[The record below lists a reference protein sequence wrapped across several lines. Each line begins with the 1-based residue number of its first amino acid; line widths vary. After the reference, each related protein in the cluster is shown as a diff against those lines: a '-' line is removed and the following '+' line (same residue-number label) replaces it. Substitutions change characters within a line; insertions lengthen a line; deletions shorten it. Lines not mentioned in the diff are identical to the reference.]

1 MVFPSHGR
9 ARRILRLTA
18 LAACVLAGGF
28 ATGAAAEPGDKLV
41 LAIVLTRHGVR
52 SPLQT
57 NEALAP
63 LAAQP
68 WPQWEVLPGIQTPRG
83 NALIAAMGDYF
94 HQYFADA
101 GALTGDPAVDGPN
114 VFIRADNDQRTIET
128 GRILGKSLVLVGE
141 PDVHSLP
148 DGTPDPL
155 FQPVK
160 ARIGHP
166 EHRPGNRRRDGPP
179 GRGSHEGRGRL
190 RRAAGKAQGI
200 PLRPRGVLRRGNTAF
215 SGPTTVVSG
224 GANSVV
230 ALGGPLHAAAQC
242 IEALTL
248 EYADGKPE
256 ADVGWGRVDGRVL
269 GDLLALHALYF
280 DLTQRTLYPAQV
292 QGSNLASHLVD
303 TLEQA
308 ALGLAVPGAIGPIGE
323 RLVVVVGHD
332 TNLANLGGLFGLN
345 WWLPGTQAN
354 PMLPGGALVF
364 ELWRHAT
371 EPNAFSVRVSYVG
384 ETLAQMRAAA
394 PLSLNAPPARA
405 PIFIPGSSGEAPGFE
420 APLAAFVRG
429 ARRVIDPA
437 FIAEEP

>member
-1 MVFPSHGR
+1 MAFASRGR
-9 ARRILRLTA
+9 ALRILLLTA
-18 LAACVLAGGF
+18 LGASLPAGVF
-28 ATGAAAEPGDKLV
+28 VCGASAEPGDKLV
-41 LAIVLTRHGVR
+41 LAVVLTRHGVR

-57 NEALAP
+57 NEALAAF
-63 LAAQP
+63 AAQA
-68 WPQWEVLPGIQTPRG
+68 WPQWEVAPGIQTPRG
-83 NALIAAMGDYF
+83 NALIAAMGDYY

-101 GALTGDPAVDGPN
+101 GALTGDPAIDGPN
-114 VFIRADNDQRTIET
+114 VFIRADNDQRTLET

-141 PDVHSLP
+141 PVVHSLP
-148 DGTPDPL
+148 EGTPDPL

-160 ARIGHP
+160 AHLGHP
-166 EHRPGNRRRDGPP
+166 NAALGVAAVMGRMGGDPMRVEGAYREELERLKGILYGPGGPP
-179 GRGSHEGRGRL
+179 
-190 RRAAGKAQGI
+190 A
-200 PLRPRGVLRRGNTAF
+200 GNTAF

-230 ALGGPLHAAAQC
+230 ALGGPIRAATQC
-242 IEALTL
+242 VEAFTL

-256 ADVGWGRVDGRVL
+256 ADVGWGRVDARVL
-269 GDLLALHALYF
+269 GDLMALHALYF

-308 ALGLAVPGAIGPIGE
+308 ALGQPVPGAIGPIGE
-323 RLVVVVGHD
+323 RLVVIVGHD

-345 WWLPGTQAN
+345 WWLPGTPAN

-364 ELWRHAT
+364 ELWRHGT
-371 EPNAFSVRVSYVG
+371 EPDALFVRACYVG

-394 PLSLNAPPARA
+394 PLSLNAPPARS
-405 PIFIPGSSGEAPGFE
+405 PIFIPASSGPAPGFD
-420 APLAAFVRG
+420 APLAAFVRA
-429 ARRVIDPA
+429 ARRVIDPT

>member
-1 MVFPSHGR
+1 M
-9 ARRILRLTA
+9 
-18 LAACVLAGGF
+18 
-28 ATGAAAEPGDKLV
+28 
-41 LAIVLTRHGVR
+41 
-52 SPLQT
+52 
-57 NEALAP
+57 
-63 LAAQP
+63 
-68 WPQWEVLPGIQTPRG
+68 
-83 NALIAAMGDYF
+83 
-94 HQYFADA
+94 
-101 GALTGDPAVDGPN
+101 
-114 VFIRADNDQRTIET
+114 
-128 GRILGKSLVLVGE
+128 GE

-166 EHRPGNRRRDGPP
+166 NTALGIAAVMGRLGGDPMRAEGAYAGQLERLKGILYGPGGPP
-179 GRGSHEGRGRL
+179 
-190 RRAAGKAQGI
+190 A
-200 PLRPRGVLRRGNTAF
+200 GNTAF
-215 SGPTTVVSG
+215 SGPTTVIPG
-224 GANSVV
+224 GTSSVV

-269 GDLLALHALYF
+269 GQLLALQTLYF

-308 ALGLAVPGAIGPIGE
+308 ALGLPVPGAIGPIGE

-354 PMLPGGALVF
+354 PTLPGGALVF
-364 ELWRHAT
+364 ELWRHGA
-371 EPNAFSVRVSYVG
+371 EANALFVRASYVG
-384 ETLAQMRAAA
+384 ETLAPDARGRRRCFRSTRAAGPGAHFHPGEQRRGAGLRGA
-394 PLSLNAPPARA
+394 PRRVCPW
-405 PIFIPGSSGEAPGFE
+405 GAPGDRSG
-420 APLAAFVRG
+420 VYRRG
-429 ARRVIDPA
+429 AVSRLQTGRSRR
-437 FIAEEP
+437 